1 MRLPDALA
9 AKRKEYVMS
18 KFLIAATTA
27 AVAAPLA
34 LTATPAAAQNRNY
47 NREVRECNRE
57 LRRADSRAEYRQEL
71 RECRREL
78 NRAQRQ
84 DWRRYGRYDWNR
96 YEPGY
101 NRYYAD
107 RYYRSGNYYQDRRIG
122 WNDRIYRGQNGR
134 YYCRRSDGT
143 TGLIIGAGVGALL
156 GNQLNVG
163 GSATVRT
170 IIGGAAGAVLGRA
183 VERGSVRCD

>member
-1 MRLPDALA
+1 MNRLILA
-9 AKRKEYVMS
+9 TAA
-18 KFLIAATTA
+18 FAAATPVAMA
-27 AVAAPLA
+27 A
-34 LTATPAAAQNRNY
+34 PAAAQSNY
-47 NREVRECNRE
+47 QRELRECNRE
-57 LRRADSRAEYRQEL
+57 LRRADSRADYRQEL

-78 NRAQRQ
+78 RRAQAR
-84 DWRRYGRYDWNR
+84 DWRQYNRYDYNR

-107 RYYRSGNYYQDRRIG
+107 RYYRDGRYYADRRLTRY
-122 WNDRIYRGQNGR
+122 DRIYRGQNGQ

-156 GNQLNVG
+156 GNQLNLG

-170 IIGGAAGAVLGRA
+170 IIGGAGGALIGRA
-183 VERGSVRCD
+183 IDRGNVRCN